1 MRLALVLNGGV
12 SLAVWMGGVT
22 AEIDRMR
29 RAAYPALMHGGG
41 DPVLKRWEHL
51 LERLRVR
58 LIVDVIAGASAGG
71 LNGRC
76 WRPRSP
82 AASRFRSCGT
92 CGSRSADIES
102 ASAQDQRPGVDR
114 LSILDGDLLTASIAK
129 VFADLKPLAKAAR
142 RRRRCG
148 IA

>member
-1 MRLALVLNGGV
+1 MATVQSGSSTDCEPADPAAIDDSRYEMRLALVLNGGV

-71 LNGRC
+71 LNGAVL
-76 WRPRSP
+76 
-82 AASRFRSCGT
+82 AAAIARGQPLPELRDVWLSV
-92 CGSRSADIES
+92 GSISNL

-114 LSILDGDLLTASIAK
+114 LSDLS
-129 VFADLKPLAKAAR
+129 KAT
-142 RRRRCG
+142 C
-148 IA
+148 